1 GSQEDPEAIR
11 VRALLQV
18 LATVPP
24 PVYQTPTAAQTYASS
39 SASTDRG
46 PLGVPATDPRL
57 LPGFKSAAPV
67 SEIHVESGGGD
78 NPVLLDPPDAQK
90 KDGTS
95 SVMAPQMGS
104 GMLAEGLLASQIRL
118 ESATPWLGDR
128 AASLA
133 NSTTPAVADEAAALS
148 SAIGE
153 SRLAANVLM
162 AASGL
167 VMGLGGGWARFSR
180 TGEGR
185 VGEEGECAG
194 GAGGG
199 DR

>member
-1 GSQEDPEAIR
+1 MGSQEDPGAIR
-11 VRALLQV
+11 VRALQQV

-24 PVYQTPTAAQTYASS
+24 PVYQSPTAAQTYAS

-78 NPVLLDPPDAQK
+78 NPVLLDPPNAQN
-90 KDGTS
+90 KDGTF
-95 SVMAPQMGS
+95 SVMAPQLGS

-118 ESATPWLGDR
+118 ESATRWLGDR

-133 NSTTPAVADEAAALS
+133 SSTTPAVADEAAALS

-162 AASGL
+162 AASAL
-167 VMGLGGGWARFSR
+167 VMVLGGCWAHSSERFANLKR
-180 TGEGR
+180 KWFVR
-185 VGEEGECAG
+185 FPRA
-194 GAGGG
+194 
-199 DR
+199 